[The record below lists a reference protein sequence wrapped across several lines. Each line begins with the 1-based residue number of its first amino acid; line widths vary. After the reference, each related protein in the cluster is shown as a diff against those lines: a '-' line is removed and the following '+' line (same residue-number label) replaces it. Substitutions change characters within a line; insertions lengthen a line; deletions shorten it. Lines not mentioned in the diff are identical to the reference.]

1 MIAAQRRYVAVVL
14 AVLTWFSLSIA
25 GFAYRFDAL
34 TTPAHLAGLQSAER
48 DNIILP
54 ADLRYNAAFKRA
66 RIAELA
72 PDIIVISS
80 SRAGTLRDWMFRPY
94 RFYNAAFTAW
104 TTRQLLDVFEHLTRE
119 VRPRAVIVVLDYFMF
134 TDAWE
139 EAYGAQRTMVYSSS
153 RYVSFK
159 LARLIRALPSPSA
172 FREQRRPDGFRADG
186 SYLYPQDF
194 IDTAREKFQTAA
206 RLIESSPGAPQM
218 SERQKEPIA
227 RLAAL
232 ARERNVRLI
241 AVQLPYV
248 RAAVDYLDHDEAYWT
263 YSGVWRE
270 FESRQTADW
279 LRGLGI
285 PFVDLARSEI
295 SDSSLNF
302 IDAFH
307 PSEDG
312 MVRVRDVLA
321 RQPDVQAVLPELQ
334 PAQ

>member
-1 MIAAQRRYVAVVL
+1 MPAHRRYVAIVL
-14 AVLTWFSLSIA
+14 AVLSVVSLSIA
-25 GFAYRFDAL
+25 GLAYRFDAL
-34 TTPAHLAGLQSAER
+34 TTPAQLAGLQSREP
-48 DNIILP
+48 DNVILP

-66 RIAELA
+66 RIAEMQA
-72 PDIIVISS
+72 EVIVISS
-80 SRAGTLRDWMFRPY
+80 SRAGAFRASMFTPY

-139 EAYGAQRTMVYSSS
+139 DAYGAQRTMVYSSS

-159 LARLIRALPSPSA
+159 LARLIRGLPSLSP

-194 IDTAREKFQTAA
+194 IDTARQKFQTAA

-218 SERQKEPIA
+218 SERQKEPVA
-227 RLAAL
+227 GLAAL

-270 FESRQTADW
+270 FESRQTAEW
-279 LRGLGI
+279 LRSLGI

-295 SDSSLNF
+295 SDDPLNF

-312 MVRVRDVLA
+312 MAKVLDTLSK
-321 RQPDVQAVLPELQ
+321 QSDVQADLPDLRR
-334 PAQ
+334 AR